1 MATISENLQTIK
13 DSTVNIKNAIIN
25 KGGAVTGD
33 MTTYAQAIDDLDLSQ
48 STQISTSGILKVDG
62 ILGGAPLND
71 FYTDNVEGIYYMTD
85 SNIFAAKSSD
95 DLYYLRWENANDYN
109 NVVNNTE
116 QAREGKIYE
125 LNKDYY
131 TIING
136 TVRRLS
142 ETTLAKNITNDLG
155 TSERVVVSQKTVT
168 ENLNNLNL
176 LSQEVAA
183 QLNSLGYTYIGT
195 ATPSTTPVTITEDD
209 KVFYI
214 ATEEGDYSNF
224 GLGNISELSVIK
236 SNNGNW
242 KAEGLGVDLLSRAA
256 IENHKNIENS
266 RWFSN
271 VFKTE
276 GIIANTFLNLNNGT
290 TYDRNGYSTSD
301 YIPVLPNKEYV
312 FFRQSVSVV
321 FYDINLR
328 YVSYKNMPES
338 GSAVVPDNAYYA
350 RISYYTS
357 WGAPDDIYVGLP
369 PKNLNRQI
377 GTDKIADKAITAE
390 KTSFFTYSKNLCN
403 SESPDFILGKYLGP
417 SGQMVGST
425 SAFITPYIRFTQDM
439 GKLIVSAKGAMIAGG
454 YYHCLYGNNF
464 NFIKGVSANDGAVS
478 WEEGVAYVRFSG
490 GSSGE
495 NVQVE
500 IGDKVT
506 PYEPYSIKIEKE
518 YLPEQEYQS
527 ELDLTKLNPVISSV
541 GQNGMAIET
550 PVLQAATR
558 LKIDN
563 YPSYLKK
570 TGTVV
575 GYCTFEGGFTG
586 DIYVGFNGGVK
597 GDTSAGSGFFAR
609 VTPTDVI
616 VEHKYANDGWG
627 RTKPHGLTLNKY
639 VCLAYSRDNKGV
651 VHVILSTL
659 GGQYVYNFTSIPALD
674 AAGVPFIE
682 STSMNVNDVKLS
694 VYNSDFKKPIW
705 VLGDSYVYLA
715 NDTKRW
721 TYVMQEEYNI
731 SNFLLQGVSGGTSSQ
746 MFNDLKKSLEMG
758 TPKFLVWCLGMNDS
772 SLEIWRQTY
781 DTLSQ
786 LCEDNGIELI
796 LTTIPTTPAKDKET
810 ISQYIR
816 DSGRRY
822 IDIYKAV
829 GTSSSGEW
837 LDGCLATDNVHP
849 TQKGSKVIAARVLV
863 DFPEIIDFNA

>member
-1 MATISENLQTIK
+1 MTKDELLQIIS
-13 DSTVNIKNAIIN
+13 SNI
-25 KGGAVTGD
+25 
-33 MTTYAQAIDDLDLSQ
+33 
-48 STQISTSGILKVDG
+48 
-62 ILGGAPLND
+62 
-71 FYTDNVEGIYYMTD
+71 TDNNSGDITAE
-85 SNIFAAKSSD
+85 K
-95 DLYYLRWENANDYN
+95 LR
-109 NVVNNTE
+109 
-116 QAREGKIYE
+116 
-125 LNKDYY
+125 
-131 TIING
+131 
-136 TVRRLS
+136 
-142 ETTLAKNITNDLG
+142 ET
-155 TSERVVVSQKTVT
+155 
-168 ENLNNLNL
+168 
-176 LSQEVAA
+176 
-183 QLNSLGYTYIGT
+183 LNSMVEYTPEIENVNLDGYLYISA
-195 ATPSTTPVTITEDD
+195 ATPSTTPVTLKGSE

-224 GLGNISELSVIK
+224 GVGNISKLSIIK
-236 SNNGNW
+236 SENGSW
-242 KAEGLGVDLLSRAA
+242 KIEGMGVDLLSRAA
-256 IENHKNIENS
+256 IENHKNIESLRLFPNLFNS
-266 RWFSN
+266 ETVSPD
-271 VFKTE
+271 TY
-276 GIIANTFLNLNNGT
+276 LNSDGT
-290 TYDRNGYSTSD
+290 TYDRTGYSTSD
-301 YIPVLPNKEYV
+301 FIPIMPNTEYV
-312 FFRQSVSVV
+312 FFRDSVYIV
-321 FYDINLR
+321 FYDINLKR
-328 YVSYKNMPES
+328 VGQRTTATGGEGLSTSP
-338 GSAVVPDNAYYA
+338 ANAYYA
-350 RISYYTS
+350 RISYYTYWTS
-357 WGAPDDIYVGLP
+357 SNPVYVGLP
-369 PKNLNRQI
+369 PKNFNRQI
-377 GTDKIADKAITAE
+377 GTDKIADKAITSEKIADKAVTTNKIADKAITAE

-417 SGQMVGST
+417 SGQMFSSA

-439 GKLIVSAKGAMIAGG
+439 GKLIGSASGATLAGG
-454 YYHCLYGNNF
+454 YYHCVYDSNF
-464 NFIKGVSANDGAVS
+464 NFIKSYSANLGAVS

-490 GSSGE
+490 GSSGK
-495 NVQVE
+495 NAQVE

-506 PYEPYSIKIEKE
+506 PYEPYSVKIEKE
-518 YLPEQEYQS
+518 YLPEQEYQP

-541 GQNGMAIET
+541 GQNGMTIET
-550 PVLQAATR
+550 PALQAATR

-575 GYCTFEGGFTG
+575 GYCTFEGDFTG

-616 VEHKYANDGWG
+616 IEQKYANDGWG
-627 RTKPHGLTLNKY
+627 RTKTHELTLKKY
-639 VCLAYSRDNKGV
+639 VCLVYSRDNKGV

-659 GGQYVYNFTSIPALD
+659 GGQYVYNFTGIPALD
-674 AAGVPFIE
+674 TAGVPFIE

-721 TYVMQEEYNI
+721 TYVMQEEYKI

-772 SLEIWRQTY
+772 SLEIWQQTY
-781 DTLSQ
+781 NTLSQ

-796 LTTIPTTPAKDKET
+796 LTTIPTTPTKDKEA

-837 LDGCLATDNVHP
+837 LDGCLATDNIHP
-849 TQKGSKVIAARVLV
+849 TLKGSKVIAARVLV